1 LQYVNGRE
9 FLISIVEKI
18 SNFQGIRSLG
28 NFAEQLSTIQKVTVG
43 TAGVLSFV
51 VVGAMF
57 GLVGVSL
64 ILITAFWNNLF
75 YDYRFHTLHGR
86 YCNGNFRN
94 YGFCYDGERMKKIE
108 VKEAQ
113 TLNLLVLIICLNTFM
128 FIGVKYTMSGDGSIE
143 NNTDSWISN
152 DLFDIML
159 KNSDGFESS
168 MDSYAANPQGNLTN
182 SYVFDLN
189 GNFSNPPD
197 LEAGTSVDTDS
208 GGFSLVDTVRICF
221 LLFIITLFKI
231 AIMPIILFTSNT
243 LPPLISLII
252 ALPLSILYITCL
264 VIFLKG
270 GGAP

>member
-1 LQYVNGRE
+1 
-9 FLISIVEKI
+9 
-18 SNFQGIRSLG
+18 
-28 NFAEQLSTIQKVTVG
+28 
-43 TAGVLSFV
+43 
-51 VVGAMF
+51 
-57 GLVGVSL
+57 
-64 ILITAFWNNLF
+64 
-75 YDYRFHTLHGR
+75 
-86 YCNGNFRN
+86 
-94 YGFCYDGERMKKIE
+94 MKKIRS
-108 VKEAQ
+108 KGSA

-128 FIGVKYTMSGDGSIE
+128 FIGVKYTMGVDGSIE

-159 KNSDGFESS
+159 KDKGGFETS
-168 MDSYAANPQGNLTN
+168 MDSYAADPQGNLTN

-189 GNFSNPPD
+189 GNFSNPPN

-208 GGFSLVDTVRICF
+208 GGFSLVDTVRIAF
-221 LLFIITLFKI
+221 AFIITLFKI